1 MKIKSNQSS
10 GRISRRDFLYRS
22 SAGAMAVPLIP
33 MSSIIHPD
41 AKTSNITG
49 TVNQVWKNKQP
60 GMIYRQL
67 GRTGFMISEVVYG
80 GTRVN
85 SDNIRAIEVAIE
97 HGLNYLD
104 TAPAYGRGA
113 SEIAFGKVIARPSMR
128 DKVFL
133 TTKISSFPSFR
144 NNLYKEIFDG
154 LPAAKQ
160 EALTKKA
167 LEMRKERGVERPE
180 YFVTY
185 FNNQSNQFDGTY
197 LSNAMMEEYGEKVEG
212 SPEFE
217 KMITESLEESLKRL
231 GTDHVDILM
240 CPHATSAPEEVNN
253 PYIIRTFE
261 KLKKQGK
268 VSFLGLSTH
277 NDVAAVL
284 KASIDAGYMDVIM
297 FAYNIVNHGYL
308 DDLVKEAYGK
318 GMGLIGMKAANPVNS
333 RTEESK
339 PPAWRIEKLN
349 HFVRGDMKPQLKAYL
364 WVLQNPYL
372 SAVISDMTTE
382 DMVLENLAI
391 AGQKIEINTA

>member
-22 SAGAMAVPLIP
+22 SAGVMAVPLIP
-33 MSSIIHPD
+33 MASVVHSDTKANELLSPV
-41 AKTSNITG
+41 K
-49 TVNQVWKNKQP
+49 QVWKNKQP
-60 GMIYRQL
+60 GMTYRQL
-67 GRTGFMISEVVYG
+67 GRTGFMVSEIVIG
-80 GTRVN
+80 GVRIN
-85 SDNIRAIEVAIE
+85 SDNIKVAELAIEK
-97 HGLNYLD
+97 GLNYLD
-104 TAPAYGRGA
+104 TAPAYGRGE
-113 SEIAFGKVIARPSMR
+113 SEIAYGKLIARPSIR

-133 TTKISSFPSFR
+133 TTKISSFPTFR

-154 LPAAKQ
+154 LPAGKQ
-160 EALTKKA
+160 EAISKKA
-167 LEMRKERGVERPE
+167 MEMRRERGVERPE
-180 YFVTY
+180 YFINY
-185 FNNQSNQFDGTY
+185 FPNQSNQFDGVY
-197 LSNAMMEEYGEKVEG
+197 LSNAMMEEYGERVEG
-212 SPEFE
+212 STEFE

-261 KLKKQGK
+261 KLRKQGK

-297 FAYNIVNHGYL
+297 FAYNFVNHGYL

-318 GMGLIGMKAANPVNS
+318 GMGLIAMKAANPVNS
-333 RTEESK
+333 RTETSN

-349 HFVRGDMKPQLKAYL
+349 HFVQGDMKPQLKAYL
-364 WVLQNPYL
+364 WALQNPYL

-382 DMVLENLAI
+382 EMVSENLPL
-391 AGQKIEINTA
+391 AGQKIEIMTA